1 MMESSKRPVLY
12 FPWKSDEVRQWG
24 EVFINASAR
33 QKKIQAGPGPERGA
47 EGRRIQRAHLLP
59 RVILPLGVL
68 VLLVLAGLWLNRPQ
82 GREATASSQLVFVPA
97 RVTAVLEDD
106 AQPDWDSGEGRRV
119 GTQELE
125 IRLLAGD
132 HKGEILPLTN
142 YLSALY
148 NVDVGVGDR
157 IIVRLITQE
166 DGSYYASLFNY
177 DRGLVLGGALLVFSA
192 VLVLLGGRKGVRAL
206 LGLVFTL
213 LCLWFLLIPGLIRG
227 LPALPLT
234 IGVVAVTAAASLV
247 LLDGLSRK
255 CLCAVLGCVGGV
267 TAAGLFAAL
276 VGWLTPLNGFNMSEA
291 ENLMLYGSEQGLHIS
306 GLLVCGV
313 LVAALGAV
321 MDVAMSIASAQWEL
335 RQQNPGMK
343 APDLFRSGM
352 NIGRDAMGTMA
363 NTLILAFAGSS
374 FNLLILI
381 QVYDIPFLQLA
392 NTDFLCIEILQS
404 VAGSLGILLTVPLVA
419 AISAWLMA
427 RPDRVHH
434 KIQKTETKD

>member
-1 MMESSKRPVLY
+1 M
-12 FPWKSDEVRQWG
+12 
-24 EVFINASAR
+24 
-33 QKKIQAGPGPERGA
+33 
-47 EGRRIQRAHLLP
+47 
-59 RVILPLGVL
+59 ILPLGIL

-82 GREATASSQLVFVPA
+82 DREATASSQLVFVPA

-106 AQPDWDSGEGRRV
+106 AQPDRDSGEGRRV
-119 GTQELE
+119 GTQQLE
-125 IRLLAGD
+125 IRLLSGE

-166 DGSYYASLFNY
+166 DGSYYAALFNY
-177 DRGLVLGGALLVFSA
+177 DRGLVLGGALLLFCA
-192 VLVLLGGRKGVRAL
+192 VLVILGGRKGVRAL

-267 TAAGLFAAL
+267 TVAGLFAAL
-276 VGWLTPLNGFNMSEA
+276 VGWITPLNGFNMSEA

-321 MDVAMSIASAQWEL
+321 MDVAMSIASALWEL

-343 APDLFRSGM
+343 APALFRSGM

-381 QVYDIPFLQLA
+381 QVYDIPFLQLT

-419 AISAWLMA
+419 AISAWLMGG
-427 RPDRVHH
+427 PDRVHH
-434 KIQKTETKD
+434 KIQKSETKD

>member
-12 FPWKSDEVRQWG
+12 FPWKSDGVRQWG

-47 EGRRIQRAHLLP
+47 EGRRIQGAHLLP

-177 DRGLVLGGALLVFSA
+177 DRGLVLGGALLLFCA

-343 APDLFRSGM
+343 APALFRSGM

-427 RPDRVHH
+427 GPDRVHH

>member
-1 MMESSKRPVLY
+1 MVENWTEPVGKER
-12 FPWKSDEVRQWG
+12 F
-24 EVFINASAR
+24 FINASGK
-33 QKKIQAGPGPERGA
+33 QKAIQHGPERGA
-47 EGRRIQRAHLLP
+47 ERRKTQVAHLLP
-59 RVILPLGVL
+59 RVILALGVL

-82 GREATASSQLVFVPA
+82 GGEATASSQLVFVPA

-125 IRLLAGD
+125 IQLLSGD

-142 YLSALY
+142 YLSALF
-148 NVDVGVGDR
+148 NVDVETGDR
-157 IIVRLITQE
+157 IVVRLITQE

-177 DRGLVLGGALLVFSA
+177 DRGLVMAGALALFCV
-192 VLVLLGGRKGVRAL
+192 VLVLLGGKKGVRAL

-227 LPALPLT
+227 LPAIPLT
-234 IGVVAVTAAASLV
+234 IGVAAVTAGVSLV

-255 CLCAVLGCVGGV
+255 CLCAILGCVGGV

-276 VGWLTPLNGFNMSEA
+276 VGGITPLNGFNMSEA
-291 ENLMLYGSEQGLHIS
+291 ENLMLYGADQGLNIS

-321 MDVAMSIASAQWEL
+321 MDVAMSIASALWEL
-335 RQQNPGMK
+335 RQQNPAMK
-343 APDLFRSGM
+343 ASELFRSGM

-427 RPDRVHH
+427 GPDRVHH
-434 KIQKTETKD
+434 RVQKSDTKD